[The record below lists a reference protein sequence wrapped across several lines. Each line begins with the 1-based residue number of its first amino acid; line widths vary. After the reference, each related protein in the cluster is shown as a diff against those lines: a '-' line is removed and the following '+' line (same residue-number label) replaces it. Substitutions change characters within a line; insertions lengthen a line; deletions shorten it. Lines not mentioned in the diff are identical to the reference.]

1 MSTLQGES
9 FYFHHGWHFLRADA
23 FPMAKAV
30 DAHRDAEG
38 HAFYE
43 ADYRETGWQ
52 PVTLPHTFN
61 DEDLFRDRIQDGGSG
76 QRRTA
81 AFYRNIL
88 TIPARHKNHKVL
100 LAFEGLR
107 QTCYL
112 YVNGTLAGYYE
123 AGVAPFGFD
132 ITPYVRYDAPN
143 LIAIATDN
151 TATRNAPFCIAETP
165 NKPDAVPGSY
175 LFPQEQAVPADRVG
189 VPFFW
194 NCNDF
199 NPSVGGITRP
209 VQVFFKPDV
218 YLTLPLYSNLQTKG
232 LYVYGRNFDLDNATA
247 DIRVEA
253 EIRNEGKVPVS
264 AQLRITL
271 RRPDGS
277 VAAIFDGAPATAAP
291 TGRAVPPLSI
301 TPADAYIP
309 DEAVPGHYR
318 PVEDESLPAPTA
330 TDSMAVTVLHA
341 GADTLPLRF
350 WSIDDPYL
358 YTVEAELFVNGE
370 KTDAQQLTTGF
381 RP

>member
-30 DAHRDAEG
+30 DAHRDAAG

-43 ADYRETGWQ
+43 PAYQETGWQ

-253 EIRNEGKVPVS
+253 EVRNEGKVPVS

-271 RRPDGS
+271 RRPDGIGS
-277 VAAIFDGAPATAAP
+277 GDGSD
-291 TGRAVPPLSI
+291 V
-301 TPADAYIP
+301 
-309 DEAVPGHYR
+309 VHC
-318 PVEDESLPAPTA
+318 
-330 TDSMAVTVLHA
+330 
-341 GADTLPLRF
+341 
-350 WSIDDPYL
+350 
-358 YTVEAELFVNGE
+358 
-370 KTDAQQLTTGF
+370 
-381 RP
+381 